1 MEPLKKASPAPEPAR
16 GSEETAQQKRCRVL
30 IVDDNRGDQRLAQEA
45 IRGEEFELCSATS
58 GVEALALMER
68 SVPDVVLLDLV
79 LPDMDGTDVLRRI
92 RENEATRDLPVI
104 IVTGRTDVDDVVGGL
119 EHGANDY
126 ITKPYHPDIA
136 RARIRLHYN
145 AKMGRDELKRISRLK
160 DEFLSVA
167 SHDLQNPVSTII
179 GYAGWLLEGR
189 AGPIEGT
196 SRDSIVRIYKNATF
210 MKELIGDLLDLLKI
224 EAGRMTIYPERTDV
238 HQVVSEAIDRNGFA
252 ASDKGIELRAIL
264 DAKMPPVHADPLK
277 LQQLLNN
284 LISNGIKFS
293 NPGDEV
299 EVRARRAPG
308 GVELAVADTGQ
319 GIPEAERDQLFRKWG
334 QLSVRATRGEKSTG
348 LGLMIAKK
356 IVDLHGGRIWVES
369 EVGKGSTFRV
379 WLPLAQAAERA
390 KR

>member
-1 MEPLKKASPAPEPAR
+1 MEPLKQTSSRPDASPPEEPAAPR
-16 GSEETAQQKRCRVL
+16 ACRVL
-30 IVDDNRGDQRLAQEA
+30 VVDDNRGDQRLAEEA
-45 IRGEEFELCSATS
+45 IRGEEFELCSAS
-58 GVEALALMER
+58 CGVEALALIER
-68 SVPDVVLLDLV
+68 ALPDVVLLDLV
-79 LPDMDGTDVLRRI
+79 LPDMDGVEVLRRI
-92 RENEATRDLPVI
+92 RAHEASRDLPVI
-104 IVTGRTDVDDVVGGL
+104 IVTGRSDVDDVVGGL

-136 RARIRLHYN
+136 RARIRLHHA
-145 AKMGRDELKRISRLK
+145 AKIGRDELKRINRLK

-179 GYAGWLLEGR
+179 GYSGWLLEGR
-189 AGPIEGT
+189 AGNLEGT
-196 SRDSIVRIYKNATF
+196 TRDSIVRIFKNATF

-224 EAGRMTIYPERTDV
+224 EAGRMTIYPERTDLQ
-238 HQVVSEAIDRNGFA
+238 QVVTEAIERNGFTA
-252 ASDKGIELRAIL
+252 ADKGISLRATI
-264 DAKMPPVHADPLK
+264 DPRMPPLTADPIK

-293 NPGDEV
+293 NPGAEV

-319 GIPEAERDQLFRKWG
+319 GIPEGERDQLFRKWG

-369 EVGKGSTFRV
+369 EVGKGSTFHV
-379 WLPLAQAAERA
+379 WLPLAANGHAR
-390 KR
+390 R

>member
-1 MEPLKKASPAPEPAR
+1 MQPR
-16 GSEETAQQKRCRVL
+16 RCKVL
-30 IVDDNRGDQRLAQEA
+30 VVDDNRGDLRLAQEA
-45 IRGEEFELCSATS
+45 IRGDEFELCTATN
-58 GVEALALMER
+58 GIEALAAIER
-68 SVPDVVLLDLV
+68 HQPDVVLLDLV
-79 LPDMDGTDVLRRI
+79 LPDMDGADVLRRI
-92 RENEATRDLPVI
+92 RENEASRDLPVI
-104 IVTGRTDVDDVVGGL
+104 IVTGKSDVDDVVGGL
-119 EHGANDY
+119 EHGATDY

-145 AKMGRDELKRISRLK
+145 AKVGRDELKRISRLK

-179 GYAGWLLEGR
+179 GYSGWLLEGR
-189 AGPIEGT
+189 AGDLSAT
-196 SRDSIVRIYKNATF
+196 HRDSVVRIFKNATF

-238 HQVVSEAIDRNGFA
+238 QHVVAEAIERNGFS
-252 ASDKGIELRAIL
+252 ASDKGIELRAIV
-264 DAKMPPVHADPLK
+264 DPRMPPLTADPIK

-293 NPGDEV
+293 NPGAQV
-299 EVRARRAPG
+299 EVHARRALG
-308 GVELAVADTGQ
+308 GIELAVADTGQ

-369 EVGKGSTFRV
+369 EVGKGSTFHV
-379 WLPLAQAAERA
+379 WLPLVAQGHERR
-390 KR
+390 KKTL